1 MQASLLPEPEK
12 KSTEGLR
19 GLISRGI
26 FTATKEE
33 ILRIVRDEHELKM
46 EGLARHVLAMKTKE
60 ERRAWLLKFQEKHGY
75 SMAEELKD
83 RILEISRL
91 GKSASSKSG

>member
-1 MQASLLPEPEK
+1 MQVSPLQEPEK

-33 ILRIVRDEHELKM
+33 ILKIVRDEHELKM

-60 ERRAWLLKFQEKHGY
+60 ERRKWLAKFEEKHGY

-91 GKSASSKSG
+91 GKSAPNKAP